1 MLQRLARWLRAAGYD
16 AALADPGAADGDLLA
31 EALASGRWL
40 VTRDR
45 GLLRHRR
52 AAEAV
57 VLLEGESTEAQAL
70 NLGARVPIDW
80 AHAPMTRC
88 LVCNVPLRPAA
99 DAEATA
105 APEGVRARKLP
116 VTACPVC
123 HRIYWPGGH
132 EARLRRTLARLQQ
145 AGGGADHC

>member
-16 AALADPGAADGDLLA
+16 AALADPGATDGDLLA

-57 VLLEGESTEAQAL
+57 ILLAGESTEAEAL
-70 NLGARVPIDW
+70 SLGAQLPIDW

-88 LVCNVPLRPAA
+88 LVCNAPLRPAT
-99 DAEATA
+99 DAEAAA
-105 APEGVRARKLP
+105 APEAVRARKLP
-116 VTACPVC
+116 VTSCPVC

-132 EARLRRTLARLQQ
+132 EARLRRTLAHLQQ
-145 AGGGADHC
+145 AGRAANR

>member
-45 GLLRHRR
+45 GLLHHRR

-57 VLLEGESTEAQAL
+57 ILLAGESTEAEAL
-70 NLGARVPIDW
+70 SLSGQMPIDW
-80 AHAPMTRC
+80 MHAPMTRC
-88 LVCNVPLRPAA
+88 LVCNVPLSPAA
-99 DAEATA
+99 AGEAFG

-123 HRIYWPGGH
+123 QRIYWPGGH
-132 EARLRRTLARLQQ
+132 EARLRRTLAGLQQ
-145 AGGGADHC
+145 AGGQADP